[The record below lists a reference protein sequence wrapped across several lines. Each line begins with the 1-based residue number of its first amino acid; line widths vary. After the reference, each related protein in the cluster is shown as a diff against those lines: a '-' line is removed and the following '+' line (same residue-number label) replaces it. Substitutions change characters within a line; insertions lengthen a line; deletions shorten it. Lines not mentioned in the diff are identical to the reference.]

1 MVGLLDEAATGTWE
15 RQATADTHHHAPLS
29 ARGRRPGR
37 TEVVV
42 VVTIRTLLCAPA
54 PRAIAFA
61 P

>member
-29 ARGRRPGR
+29 TRGREPGR
-37 TEVVV
+37 AEGVV
-42 VVTIRTLLCAPA
+42 VVTSRTLPGAGP
-54 PRAIAFA
+54 PQAIASD